1 VIEIEAKLD
10 GIETWMQRANLFDTE
25 AIRPINEGRMR
36 ACWKLGQLLAMIERG
51 KAPGKGKMISVSTK
65 SFLLRLKKLN
75 LKKDRAIA
83 LQRIGTLPSKELD
96 NSFEAA
102 RKDGDLVQFSD
113 LIRIARPYWYKASR
127 QRKHRKIAAAASE
140 GKQSRR
146 SAVPIRSIV
155 VGASGIENIFTF
167 REPSLR
173 LSAGPA
179 HQRNKSAVSPYSR
192 ATSPASSASCS
203 VLAVNCSSRKMCT
216 AAGK

>member
-83 LQRIGTLPSKELD
+83 VTFGPNRDHS
-96 NSFEAA
+96 EA
-102 RKDGDLVQFSD
+102 V
-113 LIRIARPYWYKASR
+113 
-127 QRKHRKIAAAASE
+127 
-140 GKQSRR
+140 
-146 SAVPIRSIV
+146 
-155 VGASGIENIFTF
+155 
-167 REPSLR
+167 
-173 LSAGPA
+173 
-179 HQRNKSAVSPYSR
+179 
-192 ATSPASSASCS
+192 
-203 VLAVNCSSRKMCT
+203 
-216 AAGK
+216 